1 MFCEN
6 RGSEV
11 FCSSFLK
18 RHFCVFPNKMLVRS
32 LFWFTLLVTAQST
45 SLRSNSRLSTLVAD
59 SSFRGVVDELASGT
73 PAHEIHLKIIKLQKT
88 LNERHDSVTRT
99 CEEDKKAV
107 TKGRFI
113 VP

>member
-1 MFCEN
+1 
-6 RGSEV
+6 
-11 FCSSFLK
+11 
-18 RHFCVFPNKMLVRS
+18 MLVRS

-113 VP
+113 VPLTLTTAATILTRTNFYVSSFFL